1 MTYIDCFLT
10 PVPRANRAQ
19 YEKLAA
25 ISSEVVREYGALR
38 VVESWL
44 DEGGSD
50 ASTYHADSA
59 RQSAESYGTMMAAA
73 GTKKDETLVMSW
85 IEWADKR
92 SRDEGMEKVM
102 SDPRMQ
108 FADMEPV
115 FDGSRLIA
123 AGFIPMLDH
132 SNNN

>member
-19 YEKLAA
+19 YEKLAR

-44 DEGGSD
+44 DESGPD

-59 RQSAESYGTMMAAA
+59 RKSAENYGTITIAA
-73 GTKKDETLVMSW
+73 GAKSDETVVMSW

-92 SRDEGMEKVM
+92 SRDDGMEKVM

-108 FADMEPV
+108 FDDMEPV

-123 AGFIPMLDH
+123 AGFVPMLDH
-132 SNNN
+132 SNNK